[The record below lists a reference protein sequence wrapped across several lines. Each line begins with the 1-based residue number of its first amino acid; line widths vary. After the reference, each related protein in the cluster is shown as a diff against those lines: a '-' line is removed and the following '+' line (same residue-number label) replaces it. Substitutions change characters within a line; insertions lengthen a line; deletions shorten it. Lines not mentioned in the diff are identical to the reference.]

1 MMTPDFDKAGGL
13 LSVILQDWQTGQVL
27 MNGFMNEEAYQKTIH
42 ENVVWFYSRSKER
55 LWKKGESSGHIQV
68 VKKMALDCDQDALLI
83 QVEPHGPTCHLGTQ
97 SCFGDDHFSLQSLEK
112 IVKNKVQ
119 NPEEGSYTKYLT
131 DEGMDKILKK
141 CGEEMTEIV
150 IAAKNEDK
158 KEVIDETS
166 DLLYHLLV
174 MLQEQNIALKEVE
187 KNLEE
192 RHGETLT
199 YKVREDIEEW

>member
-1 MMTPDFDKAGGL
+1 MMTPDFDKGNGL
-13 LSVILQDWQTGQVL
+13 LSVILQDWNTGQVL
-27 MNGFMNEEAYQKTIH
+27 MNGFMNEEAYQKTLDDD
-42 ENVVWFYSRSKER
+42 VVWFYSRSKER
-55 LWKKGESSGHIQV
+55 LWKKGESSGHIQT
-68 VKKMALDCDQDALLI
+68 VKKMALDCDNDALLI

-97 SCFGDDHFSLQSLEK
+97 SCFGDDHFNLQSLEK
-112 IVKNKVQ
+112 IVKNKVE
-119 NPEEGSYTKYLT
+119 NPEEGSYTKYLM
-131 DEGMDKILKK
+131 DEGLDKILKK

-150 IAAKNEDK
+150 IAAKNNDK

-166 DLLYHLLV
+166 DLLYHLFV
-174 MLQEQNIALKEVE
+174 MLQEQNVSLKEVE

>member
-1 MMTPDFDKAGGL
+1 MTPDFDKGNGL

-27 MNGFMNEEAYQKTIH
+27 MNGFMNEEAYQKTID

-112 IVKNKVQ
+112 IVKNKIE

-158 KEVIDETS
+158 KEVINETS

-174 MLQEQNIALKEVE
+174 MLQEQNVTLKEVE